1 MNALSV
7 LIYDIFL
14 EIFYGK
20 IKIIINFFDSFLYFS
35 YDLCQNFPKIVY

>member
-20 IKIIINFFDSFLYFS
+20 IKIKINFFDSFLYFS
-35 YDLCQNFPKIVY
+35 